1 MQYAPQNPSDSGHP
15 DHDRY
20 MNMRNMVERMHGDS
34 GIVATGDMNDRAAA
48 AMLLAYKN
56 QAGRENPSLD
66 PKANVDGVVLSRGDV
81 AGRYA
86 ILYQGDPN
94 NPTVRTLAV
103 PTQELTQPAER
114 NFQEINRIN
123 AEQMALGQS
132 QTQRQFQEQSQQQGQ
147 LQNQQQNQAR
157 DQQNMSQGARSLF

>member
-48 AMLLAYKN
+48 AMLLAYKH

-66 PKANVDGVVLSRGDV
+66 PKAEVDGVVLSRGNV
-81 AGRYA
+81 AGQYA

-103 PTQELTQPAER
+103 PTQELIQPADR

-123 AEQMALGQS
+123 ADQMTQMQAQNRQLGQ
-132 QTQRQFQEQSQQQGQ
+132 QPEQ
-147 LQNQQQNQAR
+147 LQAQQQNQGR
-157 DQQNMSQGARSLF
+157 DQNTLNQGARSLF

>member
-48 AMLLAYKN
+48 AMLLAYKQ

-66 PKANVDGVVLSRGDV
+66 PKAGVDGVVLSRGNV
-81 AGRYA
+81 AGQYA

-103 PTQELTQPAER
+103 PTQELIQPTDR

-123 AEQMALGQS
+123 ADQMTQMQAQTRQLGQ
-132 QTQRQFQEQSQQQGQ
+132 QQDQ
-147 LQNQQQNQAR
+147 LQAQQQNQAR
-157 DQQNMSQGARSLF
+157 DQNTLNQGARSLF